1 MFIGQILHTG
11 FATFLDVE
19 SAQILRQR
27 SDVTFSRIADLKS
40 AAEKKKSGIVLT
52 QMLHQCHCDV
62 EDSLWVTGKG
72 VQGY

>member
-27 SDVTFSRIADLKS
+27 SDVTFLFPRRGFPIRMQTGFDAEFVANS
-40 AAEKKKSGIVLT
+40 AVCTYS
-52 QMLHQCHCDV
+52 
-62 EDSLWVTGKG
+62 KG
-72 VQGY
+72 AAQD